1 MNILM
6 SVICNLFHRSD
17 PMEMQENLPLQCT
30 QLVQKLF

>member
-17 PMEMQENLPLQCT
+17 PMEMQENLLLQWMK
-30 QLVQKLF
+30 LVHKLF